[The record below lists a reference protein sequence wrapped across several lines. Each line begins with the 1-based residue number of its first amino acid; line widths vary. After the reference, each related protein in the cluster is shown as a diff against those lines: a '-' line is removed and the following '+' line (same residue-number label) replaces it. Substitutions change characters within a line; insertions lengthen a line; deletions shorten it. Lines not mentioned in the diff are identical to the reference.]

1 MREIE
6 KCLGGGHGCEAGDA
20 VDCLMGE
27 WGAWST
33 CDVNKM
39 TYRDKRSLVRAHVWS
54 LALRCNAT
62 SCEWWSAM
70 PRRDNTRTKNM
81 QQYMII

>member
-6 KCLGGGHGCEAGDA
+6 KCLGGGDSSNECLNFKGHGCEAGDA

-39 TYRDKRSLVRAHVWS
+39 TYRDKRTL
-54 LALRCNAT
+54 N
-62 SCEWWSAM
+62 
-70 PRRDNTRTKNM
+70 
-81 QQYMII
+81 